1 MPLKSQ
7 FKLIISSLI
16 VLLLTPILVY
26 FFAGAE
32 AKQFMRDFSGYFA
45 ALLSIIGIYL
55 LMLNYIKQTEL
66 RTREANKQLNR
77 CYFYIE
83 KVKKL
88 PNFSDL
94 KTNKVSQLLV
104 TDNFTYYE
112 KDELMPFYQV
122 NLVTEAKMI
131 INLDIQIEY
140 MDLSFVEKLYI
151 ARLDGKTQLFIPQ
164 RLNQTVDQTVYPVDL
179 KTITLHYETLAG
191 EVMRVVYEE
200 QYKVL
205 SCYGTDAQGEE
216 IKLYSEYLEGTK
228 LRRLN

>member
-7 FKLIISSLI
+7 FKIILSSLI
-16 VLLLTPILVY
+16 VLLLLPILLY
-26 FFAGAE
+26 LFAGAE
-32 AKQFMRDFSGYFA
+32 VQQFMRDFASYFA
-45 ALLSIIGIYL
+45 ALLSIVGIYL
-55 LMLNYIKQTEL
+55 LLLNYIKQTEL
-66 RTREANKQLNR
+66 RAHEANKQLNR
-77 CYFYIE
+77 GYFYIE
-83 KVKKL
+83 KVNRL
-88 PNFSDL
+88 ADFTDL

-112 KDELMPFYQV
+112 KSELMPFYQV

-140 MDLSFVEKLYI
+140 MDLSFVEKLYV
-151 ARLDGKTQLFIPQ
+151 ARLDGETQLFIPQ

-205 SCYGTDAQGEE
+205 SCYATDAQGEE

-228 LRRLN
+228 LRKLN